1 MREVLMPKKVVG
13 VLFGGRSGEH
23 EVSLKSAQSVM
34 KTLEESGNYDVLPMG
49 ITKEGDWI
57 CGTDAMARLIDLADP
72 MLLDGAASVN
82 RSETVFGNFQTVTST
97 RLPLP
102 YILDRIDVAFP
113 VLHGPFGEDGTVQGM
128 LSLARIPCV
137 GCGVLASGLGMDKI
151 VFKRIMQAHAIP
163 VTPDVS
169 FCRSVWESNQ
179 ADIISRIESSLQ
191 YPVFCKPSNMGSS
204 VGISKCH
211 KREDLIR
218 GIDLAAQFDRRIL
231 VEWAV
236 PNPRE
241 IEVSVLGN
249 DNPDASVPGEI
260 VPKREFYDYTA
271 KYIDSGAA
279 ASDLV
284 IPARL
289 DHAESQSIRDTAV
302 RAFRAVDGAGMARV
316 DFLVNRST
324 GDLYLNEINTIPGF
338 TAISMYS
345 KLWAASGISYPDL
358 IDRLIGLAVER
369 FRDQEK
375 NRVSYSV

>member
-1 MREVLMPKKVVG
+1 MPKKVVG

-34 KTLEESGNYDVLPMG
+34 KTLEESGGYDVLPMG

-57 CGTDAMARLIDLADP
+57 CGRHAIGRLIELADP
-72 MLLDGAASVN
+72 ALLDGAASVD
-82 RSETVFGNFQTVTST
+82 RSLTEFGPFETILSG

-102 YILDRIDVAFP
+102 DTIRKLHVAFP

-137 GCGVLASGLGMDKI
+137 GCGVLASSVGMDKI
-151 VFKRIMQAHAIP
+151 VFKRIMHSHAIP
-163 VTPDVS
+163 VTPEVA
-169 FCRSVWESNQ
+169 FCRSEWESDRQ
-179 ADIISRIESSLQ
+179 GIVERIESTLR

-211 KREDLIR
+211 DRDGLIC
-218 GIDLAAQFDRRIL
+218 GIDLAVKFDRRIL

-249 DNPDASVPGEI
+249 DRPDASIPGEI
-260 VPKREFYDYTA
+260 IPKREFYDYTA
-271 KYIDSGAA
+271 KYIDSGSA

-289 DHAESQSIRDTAV
+289 DHAEAQTIRDTAV

-316 DFLVNRST
+316 DFLVNRAT

-345 KLWAASGISYPDL
+345 KLWAASGIAYPDL
-358 IDRLIGLAVER
+358 IERLIDLAIER
-369 FRDQEK
+369 FNDQEK
-375 NRVSYSV
+375 NQVSYLT

>member
-1 MREVLMPKKVVG
+1 MSKQVIG

-34 KTLEESGNYDVLPMG
+34 KTLEESGKYDVFPMG

-57 CGTDAMARLIDLADP
+57 CGCEAMGRLIALADP
-72 MLLDGAASVN
+72 ALLDGAASVD
-82 RSETVFGNFQTVTST
+82 RTETKFGGFRTVESR
-97 RLPLP
+97 RLPIPEVLEQT
-102 YILDRIDVAFP
+102 DVAFP

-128 LSLARIPCV
+128 LTLARIPCV
-137 GCGVLASGLGMDKI
+137 GCGVLSSSLGMDKI

-169 FCRSVWESNQ
+169 FRRSEWES
-179 ADIISRIESSLQ
+179 DRTGIINRVETALR
-191 YPVFCKPSNMGSS
+191 YPVFCKPANMGSS

-211 KREDLIR
+211 DRNGLIR
-218 GIDLAAQFDRRIL
+218 GIDLAAKFDRRIL

-249 DNPDASVPGEI
+249 DDPRASIPGEI
-260 VPKREFYDYTA
+260 IPKREFYDYTA
-271 KYIDSGAA
+271 KYIDSGTA

-289 DHAESQSIRDTAV
+289 DNAEMQTICDTAV
-302 RAFRAVDGAGMARV
+302 RAFKAVDGAGMARV

-324 GDLYLNEINTIPGF
+324 GELYLNEINTIPGF

-345 KLWAASGISYPDL
+345 KLWAATGISYPEL
-358 IDRLIGLAVER
+358 IDRLIGLAVDR
-369 FRDQEK
+369 FHDQEK
-375 NRVSYSV
+375 NQVSYTV